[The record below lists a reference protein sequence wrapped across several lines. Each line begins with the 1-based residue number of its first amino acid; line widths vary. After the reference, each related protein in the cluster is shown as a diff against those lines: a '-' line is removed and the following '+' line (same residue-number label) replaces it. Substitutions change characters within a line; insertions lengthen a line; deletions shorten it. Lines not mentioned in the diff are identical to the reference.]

1 MLRIMSLP
9 ISIMKKL
16 MGGNMDFS
24 LEEKVVGTWI
34 DGKPLYQCAFQGNIA
49 NGLVLDDS
57 GTIENLICQFGYC
70 NYNSTYPS
78 HILPL
83 ISSENLCMIDVSN
96 TKNLVIRNNGWGAG
110 TPFVFVCMYTKT
122 TD

>member
-1 MLRIMSLP
+1 MLRIMSYP
-9 ISIMKKL
+9 IHIMKKL
-16 MGGNMDFS
+16 IGGNMDFS

-34 DGKPLYQCAFQGNIA
+34 DGKPLYQRAFQGNVA

-70 NYNSTYPS
+70 NYDSTHPS

-83 ISSENLCMIDVSN
+83 TSTNNLFVDVTSTN
-96 TKNLVIRNNGWGAG
+96 NLQLRNSGWGNNR
-110 TPFVFVCMYTKT
+110 PFVFVCMYTKT
-122 TD
+122 ID